1 MVDSEIRSL
10 IHRLEFTTKK
20 VVSGPLLGNSRSMIK
35 GSGFEFHQLRDYEQG
50 DDIRFIDWKAS
61 MRSNKMLV
69 RQYLEDRMR
78 NVYIVVD
85 ISASVQ
91 YSSGKVQRIDVVKQL
106 AAMLAFVALHS
117 KDSVGLILYTNEVEL
132 VIPPSPS
139 RAHVFS
145 LVHALYTYKPRHRTT
160 DSSAPLT
167 YLSRLKS
174 KRAIVC
180 FISDFND
187 ELNKQLLSLVARRHA
202 LMAFRCLDEREQ
214 AFPPVGF
221 LIVEDSETGRQEEL
235 DGSRGFNESLR
246 VWHRKQKELLQSA
259 KVECFDSVAGKPFTG
274 DLVRFLRQKTFV

>member
-1 MVDSEIRSL
+1 MVDAKIRSL
-10 IHRLEFTTKK
+10 IYRLELTTRKT
-20 VVSGPLLGNSRSMIK
+20 VSGPLLGNSRSMFK

-78 NVYIVVD
+78 RIYIVVD
-85 ISASVQ
+85 VSASME
-91 YSSGKVQRIDVVKQL
+91 YSSGPLKRMALVKEL

-117 KDSVGLILYTNEVEL
+117 KDAVGLILYTSEVEL
-132 VIPPSPS
+132 VIPPSSS

-145 LVHALYTYKPRHRTT
+145 LVQTLFTYKPRHRTT

-167 YLSRLKS
+167 YLSRLAS

-187 ELNKQLLSLVARRHA
+187 ALNKQTISLVARHHE
-202 LMAFRCLDEREQ
+202 LLAFRCLDELERS
-214 AFPPVGF
+214 FPPVGS
-221 LIVEDSETGRQEEL
+221 LIIEDSETGVQEEL
-235 DGSRGFNESLR
+235 DGSAGFSEQLR
-246 VWHRKQKELLQSA
+246 TWHRKQKDLLQSA
-259 KVECFDSVAGKPFTG
+259 KVDCLDIIVGKAFTG
-274 DLVRFLRQKTFV
+274 DLVRFLRQKTVV